1 MKHLSALGAI
11 GGIAMS
17 AGIAAAADLPVRSPP
32 PAFVAAPVFTWT
44 GCYAGLHAGYG
55 GGRLHWED
63 DDSPVD
69 AEGRTNNNQ
78 KGGFAGAQIGCNYQF
93 NSYLVVGVQGDIAAS
108 DLRSKLFRTVEDPL
122 EPENFHT
129 KTRWFGSV
137 TGRLGYAVDR
147 FLVYGKG
154 GVAFAQLQHRFEKF
168 SPGEVSTFSGRSNR
182 TGWTAGVGVEY
193 AFNNSWSGFAE
204 YNYMHF
210 GQKGFSGTLTDGGG
224 TETEN
229 YRSRLNVHALKVG
242 VNYKFW

>member
-1 MKHLSALGAI
+1 MKHLYAIGAI
-11 GGIAMS
+11 GAVAMS
-17 AGIAAAADLPVRSPP
+17 AGVAAAADLPVRSPP

-55 GGRLHWED
+55 GGRLNWQDDTVTGAED
-63 DDSPVD
+63 
-69 AEGRTNNNQ
+69 RTNNNQ

-93 NSYLVVGVQGDIAAS
+93 NAFVVGLQGDVAAS
-108 DLRSKLFRTVEDPL
+108 DLRSKLFRSLDAN
-122 EPENFHT
+122 EPENYHT
-129 KTRWFGSV
+129 RTRWFGSV
-137 TGRLGYAVDR
+137 TGRLGYAFDR

-154 GVAFAQLQHRFEKF
+154 GVAFAQLQHRFQKF
-168 SPGEVSTFSGRSNR
+168 DLAVPEVSTFSGRSNR
-182 TGWTAGVGVEY
+182 VGWTIGAGVEY

-210 GQKGFSGTLTDGGG
+210 GQKGFSGTLTDDAG

-229 YRSRLNVHALKVG
+229 YRSSLKVHAIKVG